1 LKRSKLSA
9 NLDRNNRYSILSTF
23 SDVEE
28 VSIGNKSDHFYL
40 PITLQG
46 KNRKAEVKAL
56 VDSGASTLFLSENF
70 VKKHGVVTQP
80 LGKEIPVRNI
90 DGSNNAS
97 GPIKCF
103 AELTL

>member
-1 LKRSKLSA
+1 
-9 NLDRNNRYSILSTF
+9 
-23 SDVEE
+23 
-28 VSIGNKSDHFYL
+28 
-40 PITLQG
+40 LQG

-70 VKKHGVVTQP
+70 VKKHGVVTHP

-103 AELTL
+103 AELTLRMKDHEEKAAFMVTDIGTDDVVIGIDWL